1 MKAKASYGDMPARAK
16 PNAAAMGAKKMESA
30 PGRAKYA
37 DGGRTSY
44 ADLQARKAATKAREE
59 AFRKANSVEARA
71 AAARAARAARSGMS
85 AQVIIP
91 GTENGV
97 PGYYTDAS
105 KKNFVPTQE
114 QGPIGRRVIPG
125 KPLADFAKRSAQ
137 RVSAKYA
144 SNPPDS
150 APEKFVPPVPLAKGG
165 KVKKVMREYKEGK
178 LHSGSK
184 KGPVVKDRKQAMAI
198 ALSEARK
205 SGAKIPKK
213 AEGGIFS
220 TEYMASKGPKTR
232 GTPRKGREMGRKDRM
247 DRMALEKMR
256 KAEKYAPGLSI
267 DMPDRKAHGGM
278 PKSRKM
284 MYGGGKC

>member
-1 MKAKASYGDMPARAK
+1 MPARAK

-37 DGGRTSY
+37 DGGKSKYVPLSQRTDAESR
-44 ADLQARKAATKAREE
+44 ARALAMSRAMSDKAR
-59 AFRKANSVEARA
+59 APGSAQQKAVD
-71 AAARAARAARSGMS
+71 AARARLDASRAAKSGSGMS

-91 GTENGV
+91 GTKNGV

-105 KKNFVPTQE
+105 RKNFVPTQE

-165 KVKKVMREYKEGK
+165 
-178 LHSGSK
+178 
-184 KGPVVKDRKQAMAI
+184 
-198 ALSEARK
+198 
-205 SGAKIPKK
+205 K

>member
-1 MKAKASYGDMPARAK
+1 MAVKYVKDFEFSSDRGFHKSAEPMKAKASYRDMPARAK
-16 PNAAAMGAKKMESA
+16 PNAAAMGAEKMESA

-37 DGGRTSY
+37 GGGKTSY
-44 ADLQARKAATKAREE
+44 ADLQMKKAATKAREE

-71 AAARAARAARSGMS
+71 AAARAARAAS
-85 AQVIIP
+85 AAPTRKLRPAPDMTIMP
-91 GTENGV
+91 V
-97 PGYYTDAS
+97 PYRDYSMLAS
-105 KKNFVPTQE
+105 KPEMMPKTLSS
-114 QGPIGRRVIPG
+114 
-125 KPLADFAKRSAQ
+125 KPEMMAK
-137 RVSAKYA
+137 
-144 SNPPDS
+144 
-150 APEKFVPPVPLAKGG
+150 KGG
-165 KVKKVMREYKEGK
+165 KVEKVMREYKEGK

-184 KGPVVKDRKQAMAI
+184 KGPVVKDRKQAVAI
-198 ALSEARK
+198 ALAEARK
-205 SGAKIPKK
+205 SGAKVPKK

-232 GTPRKGREMGRKDRM
+232 GTPRKGREQGRKDRM

-278 PKSRKM
+278 PKARKM

>member
-1 MKAKASYGDMPARAK
+1 MAVKYVKDFEFSADRGFHKSAEPMKAKASYGDMPARAK
-16 PNAAAMGAKKMESA
+16 PNAAAMNAKKMESA

-37 DGGRTSY
+37 DGGKSKYVPLSQRTDAESR
-44 ADLQARKAATKAREE
+44 ARALAMSRAMSDKAR
-59 AFRKANSVEARA
+59 APGSAQQKAVD
-71 AAARAARAARSGMS
+71 AARARLDASRAAKSGSGMS

-91 GTENGV
+91 GTKNGV

-105 KKNFVPTQE
+105 RKNFVPTQE

-165 KVKKVMREYKEGK
+165 
-178 LHSGSK
+178 
-184 KGPVVKDRKQAMAI
+184 
-198 ALSEARK
+198 
-205 SGAKIPKK
+205 K